1 MKDELIK
8 TFGNGQYFTGYFMK
22 KDKTLREF
30 TGRIINHHKWSD
42 NTIGLYD
49 IKKKAYRAMRTD
61 LTFMFKNKHHRLE
74 Q

>member
-1 MKDELIK
+1 
-8 TFGNGQYFTGYFMK
+8 MK

-30 TGRIINHHKWSD
+30 TGRNINHNKWSD

>member
-1 MKDELIK
+1 
-8 TFGNGQYFTGYFMK
+8 MK

-61 LTFMFKNKHHRLE
+61 
-74 Q
+74 